1 MESPDIS
8 SLKAGMLNNGK
19 DGAGVSGP
27 AALNSLPSA
36 DQQLYQQYLSQ
47 GKTNIG

>member
-8 SLKAGMLNNGK
+8 SLKAGIINAK
-19 DGAGVSGP
+19 EPAATGP

-36 DQQLYQQYLSQ
+36 D
-47 GKTNIG
+47 

>member
-8 SLKAGMLNNGK
+8 SLKANMLNNGK
-19 DGAGVSGP
+19 DPATTGP

-36 DQQLYQQYLSQ
+36 DQQLYQQYL
-47 GKTNIG
+47 N